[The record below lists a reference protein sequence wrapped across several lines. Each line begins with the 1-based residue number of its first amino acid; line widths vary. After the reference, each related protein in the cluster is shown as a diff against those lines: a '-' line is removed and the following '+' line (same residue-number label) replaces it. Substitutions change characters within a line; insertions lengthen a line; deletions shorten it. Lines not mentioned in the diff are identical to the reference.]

1 VNVCHCAEPAEDA
14 PDDLPSRSSSA
25 ALKKTFSGNRLPEID
40 RDNEDGNFQVT
51 TAIGNEF
58 GE

>member
-25 ALKKTFSGNRLPEID
+25 ALKTFSGTRLPEID
-40 RDNEDGNFQVT
+40 NDSDDGNFQVT